1 MPIEKEIENLVM
13 PQDGPGQGMMSAK
26 QVIAVVQDIVQLQ
39 GIQEQKVLQS
49 LD

>member
-1 MPIEKEIENLVM
+1 MEQEIENLVM

-26 QVIAVVQDIVQLQ
+26 QVIAVEQDIVQLQ